1 MMTLPTC
8 IADGCGI
15 VLTFTSYL
23 TTFLF
28 LGAALILTLQSRFAQ
43 IRMFPRFV
51 RLVMGSIKKRT
62 DSSRTDAMSPF
73 HALFTAM
80 GTTLGMGNIVGPGV
94 AILMGGPGA
103 LVWLLMYIFF
113 SSVTKFVEVTFA
125 LHTRTVS
132 AEGKIIGG
140 PMRYLHTVSPFLG
153 YWYAYIAVFL
163 FTAWTSLQA
172 NTLANIFELEFV
184 PKYIV
189 GGLLA
194 CIVFAT
200 LHGGAQRVGNIA
212 SKLVPIMFILYICF
226 AFTLLSQNIG
236 ALSHAFH
243 LIFVGAFTP
252 QALVGSLSGFTIL
265 QAMRVGTYKAIFI
278 TEAGMGTS
286 SIAHAMADTK
296 NPTDQGILAMFSML
310 SDALIALT
318 SGLLV
323 IVLGVYNGPF
333 RSTMIYEAFRLG
345 SPVAGRFVLLATVTL
360 FVVTTAI
367 GNSFNGMQTFASL
380 TRHRF
385 IGAYMALTVCM
396 IFVGPLLDAKL
407 MWDIADVVLALVAI
421 PNIIGILILA
431 YKKPEIIR
439 V

>member
-1 MMTLPTC
+1 MIVPTC
-8 IADGCGI
+8 IVDGCGF
-15 VLTFTSYL
+15 LLSYMSYV

-28 LGAALILTLQSRFAQ
+28 LGAALALTLQSRFAQ

-51 RLVMGSIKKRT
+51 RLVMGNIKKQT
-62 DSSRTDAMSPF
+62 DTSRTDAMSPF

-80 GTTLGMGNIVGPGV
+80 GTTIGMGNIVGPGV
-94 AILMGGPGA
+94 AILVGGPGA

-113 SSVTKFVEVTFA
+113 ACVTKFVEVTFA
-125 LHTRTVS
+125 LHTRTIS
-132 AEGKIIGG
+132 ADGKIIGG
-140 PMRYLHTVSPFLG
+140 PMRYLHVVSPFLG

-163 FTAWTSLQA
+163 FTTWTSLQA
-172 NTLANIFELEFV
+172 NTLANIFELEAI
-184 PKYIV
+184 PKYTVGIALALIV
-189 GGLLA
+189 L
-194 CIVFAT
+194 VT
-200 LHGGAQRVGNIA
+200 LRGGAQRVGNIA
-212 SKLVPIMFILYICF
+212 SKLVPVMFLLYIFF
-226 AFTLLSQNIG
+226 AFTLLSRNLD
-236 ALSHAFH
+236 ALWHAVQ
-243 LIFVGAFTP
+243 LVFVGAFTP
-252 QALVGSLSGFTIL
+252 QALVGSLSGFTLL

-310 SDALIALT
+310 SDALIAAT

-333 RSTMIYEAFRLG
+333 RSTMIYEAFRIG

-385 IGAYMALTVCM
+385 VGAYIALTVCM
-396 IFVGPLLDAKL
+396 IVVGPLLDAKL
-407 MWDIADVVLALVAI
+407 IWDIADVVLALVAI

-431 YKKPEIIR
+431 YRKPEVIK